1 MTRPTPRPGRD
12 PLIAAAL
19 ALSLLLGVVTGA
31 LGAAL
36 PLLRSAYGLDDGS
49 GTELVVLYNLG
60 ALLAIVLCGIGPRR
74 LLGRTL
80 PPALLLAFAGSSAG
94 MALAPTWGLLCG
106 FALVAGAGYGGL
118 ILHLNSYFA
127 HPSRPRPALLLNVLH
142 ACFGAGATVGPLLVG
157 QWGGTSGLLLVA
169 GALSLLLFRAAAAT
183 GEPVDR
189 PDGAAAR
196 RPSGPLLAVLALLA
210 LLYAGVEAGIGAL
223 ESTHLTSSGYAPADA
238 ARATA
243 LFWAGLTV
251 GRLVLPV
258 AARRLHH
265 PRLIGLCLLAATGAL
280 AATLLG
286 TLAPAAYGLA
296 GLALA
301 AVFPT
306 ALAWANTLLP
316 DPHRV
321 NSALLVANLVGSTVL
336 PYLIGLAAAP
346 GSRAT
351 IPLALAGLTLLC
363 GLTIAAAARLARRPV
378 PPAPRPAPHN
388 ELETSP

>member
-1 MTRPTPRPGRD
+1 MTRLPLRPGHG

-36 PLLRSAYGLDDGS
+36 PLLRSAYGLADGS

-60 ALLAIVLCGIGPRR
+60 ALLAIVGCGIGLGRR
-74 LLGRTL
+74 LGRAL
-80 PPALLLAFAGSSAG
+80 APALLLAFAGSSAG
-94 MALAPTWGLLCG
+94 MALAPTWGLLCAL
-106 FALVAGAGYGGL
+106 ALVAGAGYGGL

-127 HPSRPRPALLLNVLH
+127 RSSGARPALLLNVLH
-142 ACFGAGATVGPLLVG
+142 ACFGAGATLGPLLVG

-189 PDGAAAR
+189 PEGAAAP
-196 RPSGPLLAVLALLA
+196 RPSAPLLAVLALLA

-223 ESTHLTSSGYAPADA
+223 ESTHLAASGHSPAAA

-258 AARRLHH
+258 AAHRLPH

-280 AATLLG
+280 TATLLDAV
-286 TLAPAAYGLA
+286 APVAYGLA

-306 ALAWANTLLP
+306 TLAWANALLP

-321 NSALLVANLVGSTVL
+321 NSALLVANLVGSTAL

-346 GSRAT
+346 GNRAT
-351 IPLALAGLTLLC
+351 IPVAFAGLTLLC
-363 GLTIAAAARLARRPV
+363 GLTLAGAARLARRPV
-378 PPAPRPAPHN
+378 PRAPRPAPHN